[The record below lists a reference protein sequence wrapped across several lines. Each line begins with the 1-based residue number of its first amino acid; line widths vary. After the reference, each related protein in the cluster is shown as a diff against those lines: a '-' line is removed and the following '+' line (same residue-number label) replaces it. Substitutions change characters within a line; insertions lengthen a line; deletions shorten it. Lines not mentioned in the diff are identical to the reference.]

1 MKMLKAFLWLA
12 TIAMSMNL
20 GFAVDYSV
28 GGPNGG
34 WTQGID
40 YQTWAS
46 SVTFLV
52 GDNLIFQ
59 YSLNHDV
66 TEVSEADF
74 DSCSVNNP
82 LRAPLN
88 GGTTTIP
95 LTTPGSR
102 YFICGTAGHC
112 RTGMKVQIDT
122 IAPSA
127 PPPPTIPPPVPRPP
141 PSTPPPVPRP
151 PPSTPPPVTLPPPAT
166 PPPVTLPPPTI
177 PPPISPPPPAT
188 TPSIPSPPPTVAPS
202 VPLPPPPTS
211 PSVPSPSPT
220 PSVSRPIS
228 PSPLKSVAPTPS
240 PTSSRL
246 PAAPN
251 ALPPSN
257 VPHALSPT
265 VAQSPSTS
273 LMAPPPSTANKVN
286 AVFGLASGFGSI
298 LIMLL
303 NF

>member
-1 MKMLKAFLWLA
+1 
-12 TIAMSMNL
+12 MSMNL

-46 SVTFLV
+46 SITFLV

-59 YSLNHDV
+59 HSLNHDV
-66 TEVSEADF
+66 TEVSKADF
-74 DSCSVNNP
+74 ESCSANNP

-112 RTGMKVQIDT
+112 PTGMKVQIDT
-122 IAPSA
+122 IA

-141 PSTPPPVPRP
+141 P
-151 PPSTPPPVTLPPPAT
+151 AI
-166 PPPVTLPPPTI
+166 PPTVT
-177 PPPISPPPPAT
+177 PPPPAT
-188 TPSIPSPPPTVAPS
+188 TPSIPSPPPAVAPS
-202 VPLPPPPTS
+202 VPLPPPT
-211 PSVPSPSPT
+211 PSVPSPPPAVAPSVPLPPPT

-240 PTSSRL
+240 PASSRL

-257 VPHALSPT
+257 VPHTLSPT

-273 LMAPPPSTANKVN
+273 LLAPPPSTANKVN
-286 AVFGLASGFGSI
+286 AMFGLASGFGSI
-298 LIMLL
+298 LIMFL